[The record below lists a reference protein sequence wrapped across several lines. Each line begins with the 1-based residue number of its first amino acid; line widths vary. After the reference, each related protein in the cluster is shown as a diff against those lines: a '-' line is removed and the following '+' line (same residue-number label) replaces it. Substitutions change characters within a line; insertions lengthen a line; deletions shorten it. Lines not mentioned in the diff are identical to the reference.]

1 MKSVSLL
8 LLVVLFY
15 ACNPQNIRRERGEQT
30 QAPPDSFLY
39 YQPVA
44 LENAFLDSMN
54 TKYDQEVSLKMR
66 MVPPPP
72 PPAPKVKLVDGFRI
86 QLFAGADSM
95 NVLTSAENIKRT
107 LSDSVYFFKEKNLF
121 KIQLGDFL
129 YRNDAD
135 LRLMDLRSHGYPAAW
150 VVKTMINIPVDS
162 ATTSNIQADST
173 QVISQDAKFKI
184 QVLVTSSIE
193 KAENVVEQLKAQFK
207 QESYFI
213 KSGTFYKIYLGRF
226 GAREQAEKTLSQVK
240 TAGYSDAWLVY

>member
-1 MKSVSLL
+1 
-8 LLVVLFY
+8 
-15 ACNPQNIRRERGEQT
+15 
-30 QAPPDSFLY
+30 
-39 YQPVA
+39 
-44 LENAFLDSMN
+44 
-54 TKYDQEVSLKMR
+54 MR
-66 MVPPPP
+66 
-72 PPAPKVKLVDGFRI
+72 KI
-86 QLFAGADSM
+86 QLKLSYRLNFINDSSAWF
-95 NVLTSAENIKRT
+95 NVENYVKFLTDRFRSIYRSTVKNYSVEEFYKNAYQIIKKT
-107 LSDSVYFFKEKNLF
+107 ILGDDLSTGYFFKEKNLF

-150 VVKTMINIPVDS
+150 VVKTMINIPVGS